1 LFFQFISQVFISQ
14 LSHTP
19 VKEKKNSLVGSKE
32 EKKRTS
38 IYFQIHRSSVL
49 NNCYPQPVRRSGF
62 FENGITIRRGGGV
75 LHLCRLLHPHLSQP
89 R

>member
-1 LFFQFISQVFISQ
+1 
-14 LSHTP
+14 
-19 VKEKKNSLVGSKE
+19 
-32 EKKRTS
+32 
-38 IYFQIHRSSVL
+38 
-49 NNCYPQPVRRSGF
+49 VRRSGF